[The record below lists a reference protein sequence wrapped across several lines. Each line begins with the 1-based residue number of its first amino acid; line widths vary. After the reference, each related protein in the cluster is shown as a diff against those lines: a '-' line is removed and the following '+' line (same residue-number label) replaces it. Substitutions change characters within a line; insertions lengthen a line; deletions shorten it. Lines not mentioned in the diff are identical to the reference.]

1 MRNIL
6 ILFLFLLGSRSA
18 HAGAWTRDSK
28 HFYLSLGWARIA
40 ANAQFAR
47 DFRVVPS
54 LARYEQH
61 VVYFYGELG
70 IIDRLLTLSVDA
82 QTFRFAEYQNL
93 GSTSGLGDFRVGLW
107 TGMLDKPVRFSFG
120 LLLGIPSG
128 NPDPSRNQ
136 PGLSAEERSVQ
147 RLLPTG
153 DGEVDVEARAALGY
167 SFGGKRYWPLQ
178 HYVVGELGYWMRT
191 RGYGDALT
199 WKAELGIRFPWRFI
213 ERFWLILRLSG
224 IESLALGS
232 TAIENDITGL
242 KSGVTYTAYG
252 AQLWG
257 RIYKG
262 LGAAVGVDS
271 AFRARAVPAAVQI
284 NAALS
289 YQY

>member
-1 MRNIL
+1 MRNLL
-6 ILFLFLLGSRSA
+6 ILLVLLLGSRAA

-40 ANAQFAR
+40 GDAQFGR
-47 DFRVVPS
+47 DFRVVPTLS
-54 LARYEQH
+54 RYEQH

-70 IIDRLLTLSVDA
+70 IIDRLLTLTVDA
-82 QTFRFAEYQNL
+82 QTYRHAQYHNL
-93 GSTSGLGDFRVGLW
+93 GSTSGVGDFRVGLW

-120 LLLGIPSG
+120 MLVGVPAG
-128 NPDPSRNQ
+128 NPDPSRHQ
-136 PGLSAEERSVQ
+136 PGLSSEERGVL

-153 DGEVDVEARAALGY
+153 DGEVDVEARAAVGY

-199 WKAELGIRFPWRFI
+199 WKAELGIRFPWRFV
-213 ERFWLILRLSG
+213 ERFWLIVRLTG

-232 TAIENDITGL
+232 SAIENDITGL
-242 KSGVTYTAYG
+242 KSGVSYTAYG
-252 AQLWG
+252 GELYG

-262 LGAAVGVDS
+262 LGANIGIDS
-271 AFRARAVPAAVQI
+271 AFRARAVPAAAQLHV
-284 NAALS
+284 ALS